1 MLDLKEKIQ
10 FLHQT
15 GDNGYEHVR
24 ESYRKWGFMGT
35 VTPFIYQMSE
45 AYAVADL
52 VISRAG
58 ATTLAELTAI
68 GKSAILI
75 PYPYAAGHHQEL
87 NAGKLLEMK
96 AARMILDHEL
106 TGEILAKHIRELYE
120 NKYLRH
126 EMEKQSRSVGRS
138 DAAQRV
144 VDIAI
149 SLIKK
154 KVNG

>member
-1 MLDLKEKIQ
+1 
-10 FLHQT
+10 
-15 GDNGYEHVR
+15 
-24 ESYRKWGFMGT
+24 
-35 VTPFIYQMSE
+35 
-45 AYAVADL
+45 
-52 VISRAG
+52 
-58 ATTLAELTAI
+58 
-68 GKSAILI
+68 
-75 PYPYAAGHHQEL
+75 
-87 NAGKLLEMK
+87 
-96 AARMILDHEL
+96 MILDHEL

-154 KVNG
+154 R